1 MIPYTLPILL
11 GPIPKPVQAPAQ
23 MVFEELKSKPSDDK
37 LYKNK
42 QNAIYQNEEKFIG
55 AKISDEFDEKVLDTV
70 NLLLKKE
77 K

>member
-1 MIPYTLPILL
+1 
-11 GPIPKPVQAPAQ
+11 

-70 NLLLKKE
+70 NLLLKRKN
-77 K
+77 KCQKLWKH